1 MDPRQPGQ
9 GGTTKQLWRERVE
22 KRKRGKEEQCN
33 TSECRANNNKEWTT
47 MNIPKNKLFF
57 FLTMTPPPSLS
68 LALAISRHKPAA
80 LSVHPKI
87 NVCSLS
93 MTVLR
98 PFFKSSIFSMTASM
112 TKPVNTEKMTTP
124 NQEIKAPITRC
135 PVDSISMWGP
145 GSIKHVYVSH
155 NDSSNP
161 FSSNCNESL

>member
-22 KRKRGKEEQCN
+22 KWKRGTVQNKWVSSQQQQ
-33 TSECRANNNKEWTT
+33 RMNNNEHSK
-47 MNIPKNKLFF
+47 KQFVF

>member
-9 GGTTKQLWRERVE
+9 GGTTKQLWREKNAKEE
-22 KRKRGKEEQCN
+22 KRNSATQVSVGPTTTKNEQQW
-33 TSECRANNNKEWTT
+33 TFQNKQ
-47 MNIPKNKLFF
+47 FVF

-124 NQEIKAPITRC
+124 NQEIKAPTTRC

-145 GSIKHVYVSH
+145 GSIKHAYVSH
-155 NDSSNP
+155 NDSWNP